1 MKAIYW
7 DMDGTIANLYG
18 VDGWL
23 EAVESSQVYPY
34 LVAEP
39 MYDMTELKTVLRQ
52 LKENGYRMGVITWLS
67 KTGTEEYNR
76 RTRAAK
82 RMWLEVHGLWGLM
95 DEVHMV
101 RYGTP
106 KHSTTR
112 LYQGILVDDNMAVRE
127 EWERHGGSTIDPAT
141 TDVIEALNRLMKGEF

>member
-23 EAVESSQVYPY
+23 EAIESSQVYPY

-39 MYDMTELKTVLRQ
+39 MCDMMELKTILRQ

-82 RMWLEVHGLWGLM
+82 RMWLEVHGLWELM

-112 LYQGILVDDNMAVRE
+112 LYQGILVDDNKKVRE
-127 EWERHGGSTIDPAT
+127 EWEHHGGTTIDPT
-141 TDVIEALNRLMKGEF
+141 TTNVIEALNRLMKGEI

>member
-23 EAVESSQVYPY
+23 EAIESSQVYPY

-39 MYDMTELKTVLRQ
+39 MCNMAELKTVLCQ

-82 RMWLEVHGLWGLM
+82 RMWLEVHGLWELM

-112 LYQGILVDDNMAVRE
+112 LYQGILVDDNKAVRE
-127 EWERHGGSTIDPAT
+127 EWERHGGTTIDPTAS
-141 TDVIEALNRLMKGEF
+141 DIIEALNRLMKGEI